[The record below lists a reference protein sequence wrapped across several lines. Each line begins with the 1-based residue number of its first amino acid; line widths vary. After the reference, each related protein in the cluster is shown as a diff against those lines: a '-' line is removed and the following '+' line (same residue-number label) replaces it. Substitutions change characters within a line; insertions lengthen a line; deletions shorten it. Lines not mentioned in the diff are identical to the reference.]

1 MHLIAF
7 SFEAASDGNL
17 SNLIRI
23 HHALQRRCI
32 AKMIAK
38 FMNNNSLN
46 EIISFYEQK
55 DYRNLFL
62 SAHAFKGVTGNL
74 ALTPLFEL
82 SSKITEATRNSD
94 GANLDN
100 EIKELK
106 EAYSLI
112 EINYAKYIV

>member
-1 MHLIAF
+1 MDVKEFYKAI
-7 SFEAASDGNL
+7 DGNYDNAL
-17 SNLIRI
+17 SIMMNDSL
-23 HHALQRRCI
+23 I
-32 AKMIAK
+32 AKMITK

-82 SSKITEATRNSD
+82 SSKITEATRNND

-100 EIKELK
+100 EIEQLK
-106 EAYSLI
+106 KVYSLV
-112 EINYAKYIV
+112 ELNYAEYIA